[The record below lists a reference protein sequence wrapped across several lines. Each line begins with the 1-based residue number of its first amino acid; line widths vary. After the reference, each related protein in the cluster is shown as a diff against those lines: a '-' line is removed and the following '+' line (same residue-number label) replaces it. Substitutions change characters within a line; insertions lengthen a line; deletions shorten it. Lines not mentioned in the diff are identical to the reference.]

1 MDQVLA
7 LISQTL
13 ETMIEAADPAPI
25 RVKHKAITAFFPYTV
40 RQERDGRDD
49 MLNTFLRAARASG
62 KRGFMWHRIRLPITA
77 LLSEENPVSLKQ
89 AVVLAAPHLPW
100 WNPAIGGDFVRL
112 WAAAARA
119 VPYSHDIGQCVVDTL
134 LLIASQES
142 LRPHIPVDMWSWLN
156 KRPLLP
162 PTCTGGP
169 RGTERDV
176 VQAVRTLGDVEVLTS
191 YLLVI
196 WSEWVCIYVG
206 GLEEMCASIRE
217 DFSGIGMVD
226 RRKDLLR
233 RLDHILDQLDL
244 GLEPILQHEQ
254 GLGED
259 DIRSMKDQYKRLKE
273 VLLEVDRG
281 VTT

>member
-1 MDQVLA
+1 M
-7 LISQTL
+7 ISQML
-13 ETMIEAADPAPI
+13 ETMVKAADPVLI
-25 RVKHKAITAFFPYTV
+25 CDRYKAITAFFPYAARQV
-40 RQERDGRDD
+40 RGGQDK
-49 MLNTFLRAARASG
+49 MFNTFLRTARAS
-62 KRGFMWHRIRLPITA
+62 KRRGFMWHRVRPPVAT
-77 LLSEENPVSLKQ
+77 LLSEESPVSLKQ
-89 AVVLAAPHLPW
+89 AIIFAVPHLPW
-100 WNPAIGGDFVRL
+100 WDNTIDGDFVRL
-112 WAAAARA
+112 WAAAALA
-119 VPYSHDIGQCVVDTL
+119 VPYSRDIGQCVVDTL

-142 LRPHIPVDMWSWLN
+142 LRPHVPVDMWSWLN

-169 RGTERDV
+169 RGTEPDV
-176 VQAVRTLGDVEVLTS
+176 VQAVRGLRDVEVLTS
-191 YLLVI
+191 YLLVV